1 MYTSISMSLSDKS
14 TIGLLASVGLALAAP
29 ASSAPI
35 YKLTIDDIIH
45 RVSAQYITEG
55 IDRADRDGAELVLI
69 QLKTPGGLDTAMREI
84 IEKILN
90 AETPVVVYVAPS
102 GARAAS
108 AGFLIAISADVA
120 AMAPGT
126 NMGAAHPVAGSGQEM
141 DETMSKK
148 VESDAAAYVR
158 SIAAK
163 RGRPVELAEKGVIES
178 QSWTETEALE
188 VGLIDYVAATE
199 DELLEQLDG
208 KTVTRFDGDEVVL
221 NTKGQTVVAFEMR
234 WPQRILSVIAHPNVA
249 YILMALGMMGLYFE
263 LANPGAVLPGVIGAI
278 SLILA
283 FFALQVLPVNYAGVL
298 LLLVGMGL
306 IIAEAFT
313 PAFGVLGLGGIA
325 ALILGS
331 LMLFK
336 EQTVPTPALQ
346 LGWTV
351 ILPVVV
357 TLVVVFGFLARLVI
371 ISMKRK
377 PVTGDQGL
385 IGLVGTASTDIDGR
399 GKIFVHGEYWDAL
412 SQAKIA
418 QGARVQV
425 TRIDGLVLRVE
436 PFSES
441 LTERE

>member
-1 MYTSISMSLSDKS
+1 MGLSDKS
-14 TIGLLASVGLALAAP
+14 TVGLLASVGLALAAP

-126 NMGAAHPVAGSGQEM
+126 NMGAAHPVAGGGQEM

-178 QSWTETEALE
+178 QSWTENEALE
-188 VGLIDYVAATE
+188 VGLIDYIAATE

-208 KTVTRFDGDEVVL
+208 KTVTRFDGEEVVL
-221 NTKGQTVVAFEMR
+221 NTKDQDVVAFEMR

-263 LANPGAVLPGVIGAI
+263 LANPGAVLPGVIGVI

-306 IIAEAFT
+306 IIGEAFT
-313 PAFGVLGLGGIA
+313 PAFGVLGLGGIT
-325 ALILGS
+325 ALVLGS

-346 LGWTV
+346 VSWTV

-357 TLVVVFGFLARLVI
+357 TLVVMFGFMARLVI
-371 ISMKRK
+371 ISMKRR

-425 TRIDGLVLRVE
+425 TRIEGLVLRVV
-436 PFSES
+436 PFSEN
-441 LTERE
+441 LTEGE

>member
-14 TIGLLASVGLALAAP
+14 TIGLLASVALAMAAP

-126 NMGAAHPVAGSGQEM
+126 NMGAAHPVSGTGQEM

-188 VGLIDYVAATE
+188 VGLID
-199 DELLEQLDG
+199 
-208 KTVTRFDGDEVVL
+208 
-221 NTKGQTVVAFEMR
+221 
-234 WPQRILSVIAHPNVA
+234 
-249 YILMALGMMGLYFE
+249 
-263 LANPGAVLPGVIGAI
+263 
-278 SLILA
+278 
-283 FFALQVLPVNYAGVL
+283 
-298 LLLVGMGL
+298 
-306 IIAEAFT
+306 
-313 PAFGVLGLGGIA
+313 
-325 ALILGS
+325 
-331 LMLFK
+331 
-336 EQTVPTPALQ
+336 
-346 LGWTV
+346 
-351 ILPVVV
+351 
-357 TLVVVFGFLARLVI
+357 
-371 ISMKRK
+371 
-377 PVTGDQGL
+377 
-385 IGLVGTASTDIDGR
+385 
-399 GKIFVHGEYWDAL
+399 
-412 SQAKIA
+412 
-418 QGARVQV
+418 
-425 TRIDGLVLRVE
+425 
-436 PFSES
+436 
-441 LTERE
+441 

>member
-1 MYTSISMSLSDKS
+1 MRLFYRL
-14 TIGLLASVGLALAAP
+14 TIGLLAAVVLALATP
-29 ASSAPI
+29 ATSAPI
-35 YKLTIDDIIH
+35 YKLTVDDIIH

-108 AGFLIAISADVA
+108 AGFLIALSADVA

-126 NMGAAHPVAGSGQEM
+126 NMGAAHPVSGGGQEM

-148 VESDAAAYVR
+148 VESDAAAYIR

-188 VGLIDYVAATE
+188 VGLIDYIANTE

-208 KTVTRFDGDEVVL
+208 KTVTRFDGEEVVL
-221 NTKGQTVVAFEMR
+221 NTTGQTVVAYEMR

-263 LANPGAVLPGVIGAI
+263 LANPGAVLPGVIGVI

-283 FFALQVLPVNYAGVL
+283 FFALQVLPVNYAGLL

-313 PAFGVLGLGGIA
+313 PAFGVLGLGGVT

-346 LGWTV
+346 LGWAI
-351 ILPVVV
+351 ILPVVL
-357 TLVVVFGFLARLVI
+357 TLVVMFGFIARLVI

-377 PVTGDQGL
+377 PVTGAQGM
-385 IGLVGTASTDIDGR
+385 IGQVGTASTDIDGR

-412 SQAKIA
+412 SQIKIA
-418 QGARVQV
+418 QGARIQV
-425 TRIDGLVLRVE
+425 TGIDGLVLRVE

>member
-14 TIGLLASVGLALAAP
+14 TIGLLVSVALAMAAP

-178 QSWTETEALE
+178 QSWTENEALE
-188 VGLIDYVAATE
+188 VGLIDYIAATE
-199 DELLEQLDG
+199 DELLEQLHG

-221 NTKGQTVVAFEMR
+221 NTEGQTVVAFEMR

-263 LANPGAVLPGVIGAI
+263 LANPGAVLPGVVGVI

-283 FFALQVLPVNYAGVL
+283 FFALQVLPVNYAGLL

-313 PAFGVLGLGGIA
+313 PAFGVLGLGGVT

-336 EQTVPTPALQ
+336 EQTVPTPGLQ
-346 LGWTV
+346 VSWTV
-351 ILPVVV
+351 IIPVVV
-357 TLVVVFGFLARLVI
+357 TLVVMFGFLARLVI

-377 PVTGDQGL
+377 PVTGEQGL

-412 SQAKIA
+412 SQVEIA

-425 TRIDGLVLRVE
+425 TRIEGLVLRVV
-436 PFSES
+436 PFSEN
-441 LTERE
+441 LMKGE

>member
-1 MYTSISMSLSDKS
+1 MNLSYRS
-14 TIGLLASVGLALAAP
+14 AIGLLASVTLGLAAP

-35 YKLTIDDIIH
+35 YKLTVEDIIH
-45 RVSAQYITEG
+45 RVSAQYISEG

-90 AETPVVVYVAPS
+90 AETPVVVFVAPS

-126 NMGAAHPVAGSGQEM
+126 NMGAAHPVSGSGQEM

-148 VESDAAAYVR
+148 VESDAAAYIR

-188 VGLIDYVAATE
+188 VGLIDYIANNE
-199 DELLEQLDG
+199 EELLEKLDG
-208 KTVTRFDGDEVVL
+208 TTVTRFDGDEVVL
-221 NTKGQTVVAFEMR
+221 NTKDQEIVAHEMR

-263 LANPGAVLPGVIGAI
+263 LANPGAVLPGVIGVI

-283 FFALQVLPVNYAGVL
+283 FFALQVLPVNYAGLL

-306 IIAEAFT
+306 VIAEAFT
-313 PAFGVLGLGGIA
+313 PAFGVLGLGGVT

-336 EQTVPTPALQ
+336 EQSVPTPALQ
-346 LGWTV
+346 LGWAI
-351 ILPVVV
+351 ILPVVL
-357 TLVVVFGFLARLVI
+357 TLVVMFGFIARLVI
-371 ISMKRK
+371 VSMKRK
-377 PVTGDQGL
+377 PVTGAEGIVGQ
-385 IGLVGTASTDIDGR
+385 VGTASTDIDER

-412 SQAKIA
+412 SQTKIV

-425 TRIDGLVLRVE
+425 TAIDGLVLRVE
-436 PFSES
+436 PFSEN
-441 LTERE
+441 LTEGE

>member
-1 MYTSISMSLSDKS
+1 MRLFYRL
-14 TIGLLASVGLALAAP
+14 TIGLLAAVVLALATP
-29 ASSAPI
+29 ATSAPI
-35 YKLTIDDIIH
+35 YKLTVDDIIH

-108 AGFLIAISADVA
+108 AGFLIALSADVA

-126 NMGAAHPVAGSGQEM
+126 NMGAAHPVSGGGQEM

-148 VESDAAAYVR
+148 VESDAAAYIR

-188 VGLIDYVAATE
+188 VGLIDYIANTE

-208 KTVTRFDGDEVVL
+208 KTVTRFDGEEVVL
-221 NTKGQTVVAFEMR
+221 NTTGQTVVAYEMR

-263 LANPGAVLPGVIGAI
+263 LANPGAVLPGVIGVI

-283 FFALQVLPVNYAGVL
+283 FFALQVLPVNYAGLL

-313 PAFGVLGLGGIA
+313 PAFGVLGLGGVT

-346 LGWTV
+346 LGWAI
-351 ILPVVV
+351 ILPVVL
-357 TLVVVFGFLARLVI
+357 TLVVMFGFIARLVI

-377 PVTGDQGL
+377 PVTGAQGM
-385 IGLVGTASTDIDGR
+385 IGQVGTASTDIDGR
-399 GKIFVHGEYWDAL
+399 GKIFVHGEYWDTL
-412 SQAKIA
+412 SQIKIA
-418 QGARVQV
+418 QGARIQV
-425 TRIDGLVLRVE
+425 TGIDGLVLRVE

>member
-1 MYTSISMSLSDKS
+1 MSLSDKS

-263 LANPGAVLPGVIGAI
+263 LANPGAVLPGVIGVI

>member
-1 MYTSISMSLSDKS
+1 MSIFYRL
-14 TIGLLASVGLALAAP
+14 TIGFIASVVLTLAAP
-29 ASSAPI
+29 AWSAPI
-35 YKLTIDDIIH
+35 YRLTVDDIIH

-84 IEKILN
+84 IAKILN
-90 AETPVVVYVAPS
+90 AETPVVVYVAPY

-108 AGFLIAISADVA
+108 AGFLITLAADVA

-126 NMGAAHPVAGSGQEM
+126 NMGAAHPVSGGGQEM

-148 VESDAAAYVR
+148 VESDAAAYIR

-188 VGLIDYVAATE
+188 VGLIDYIAGTE

-208 KTVTRFDGDEVVL
+208 KTVTRFNGDERVL
-221 NTKGQTVVAFEMR
+221 NTTGQTVVAHEMR
-234 WPQRILSVIAHPNVA
+234 WPQRVLSVIAHPNVA

-263 LANPGAVLPGVIGAI
+263 LSNPGAVLPGVIGVI

-283 FFALQVLPVNYAGVL
+283 FFALQVLPVNFAGLL

-306 IIAEAFT
+306 VIAEAFT
-313 PAFGVLGLGGIA
+313 PAFGVLGLGGIT

-336 EQTVPTPALQ
+336 EQSIPTPALQ

-351 ILPVVV
+351 ILPVVL
-357 TLVVVFGFLARLVI
+357 TLAVMFGFIARLVI

-377 PVTGDQGL
+377 PVTGAQGL
-385 IGLVGTASTDIDGR
+385 IGQVGTASTDIDGR

-412 SQAKIA
+412 SQTKIA
-418 QGARVQV
+418 PGARVQV
-425 TRIDGLVLRVE
+425 TGIEGLVLRVA
-436 PFSES
+436 PFLES

>member
-263 LANPGAVLPGVIGAI
+263 LANPGAVLPGVIGVI

>member
-1 MYTSISMSLSDKS
+1 MSLSDRS
-14 TIGLLASVGLALAAP
+14 TIGLLGSVALALAAP

-126 NMGAAHPVAGSGQEM
+126 NMGAAHPVSGSGQEM

-188 VGLIDYVAATE
+188 VGLIDYIAKTE
-199 DELLEQLDG
+199 DDLLEQLDG
-208 KTVTRFDGDEVVL
+208 KTVTRFDGGEVVL
-221 NTKGQTVVAFEMR
+221 NTKGQTVVAYEMR

-263 LANPGAVLPGVIGAI
+263 LANPGAVLPGVIGVI

-283 FFALQVLPVNYAGVL
+283 FFALQVLPVNYAGLL

-306 IIAEAFT
+306 VIAEAFT

-346 LGWTV
+346 LGWAV

-436 PFSES
+436 PFSENS
-441 LTERE
+441 TERK

>member
-1 MYTSISMSLSDKS
+1 MSLFYRL
-14 TIGLLASVGLALAAP
+14 TIGFLASVVLTLAAP
-29 ASSAPI
+29 AWSAPI
-35 YKLTIDDIIH
+35 YKLTVDDIIH

-108 AGFLIAISADVA
+108 AGFLIALSADVA

-126 NMGAAHPVAGSGQEM
+126 NMGAAHPVSGGGQEM

-148 VESDAAAYVR
+148 VESDAAAYIR

-188 VGLIDYVAATE
+188 VGLIDYIAGTE

-221 NTKGQTVVAFEMR
+221 NTKGETVVAFEMR

-263 LANPGAVLPGVIGAI
+263 LANPGAVLPGVIGVI

-306 IIAEAFT
+306 IIGEAFT

-336 EQTVPTPALQ
+336 EQTVPTPVLQ